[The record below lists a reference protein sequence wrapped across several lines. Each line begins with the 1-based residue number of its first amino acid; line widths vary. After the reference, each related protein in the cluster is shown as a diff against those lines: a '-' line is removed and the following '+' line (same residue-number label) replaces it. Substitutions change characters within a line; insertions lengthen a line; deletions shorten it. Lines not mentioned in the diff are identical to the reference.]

1 MRKTLTN
8 VRLSFPSIF
17 KGRAFEEGD
26 EPRFS
31 ATGIVKIDDPQL
43 ATLKSELDAFAREH
57 FDATELKKVK
67 FCLLSGE
74 EKGDLE
80 GYGPEVMSLNASSK
94 KRPSVVDRALTPIIE
109 EDNKVYAGCYVNLA
123 VRFWAQNNK
132 WGKRVNAELQ
142 GVQFVE
148 DGEPFGEAPFDP
160 TSAFSAMDGD
170 AASGED
176 LESLL

>member
-26 EPRFS
+26 EPRFN
-31 ATGIVKIDDPQL
+31 ATAIIRIDDPQL
-43 ATLKSELDAFAREH
+43 AVLKSDLDKFAREH
-57 FDATELKKVK
+57 FEASELKKVK
-67 FCLLSGE
+67 FCLKSGE
-74 EKGDLE
+74 EKADVD
-80 GYGPEVMSLNASSK
+80 GYGPDVMSLSSSSK
-94 KRPSVVDRALTPIIE
+94 RRPSVIDRNLAPIIE
-109 EDNKVYAGCYVNLA
+109 EDGKVYAGCYVNLA

-142 GVQFVE
+142 GVQFVA

-160 TSAFSAMDGD
+160 TSAFEAMDGD
-170 AASGED
+170 AASDEN